1 MNKSVYVAR
10 RLCKNGNLGT
20 CGMERG
26 QAGRNLSSCPVFFPE
41 RPHNKS
47 GWALQRG
54 PPFDDASAV
63 NKGQPEKRKREARQA
78 RERERRK
85 GYFSQGAAK
94 D

>member
-1 MNKSVYVAR
+1 
-10 RLCKNGNLGT
+10 
-20 CGMERG
+20 MERG

-78 RERERRK
+78 RERERETERLLQPRRSK
-85 GYFSQGAAK
+85 GLNV
-94 D
+94 